1 MPTVEEFMRGA
12 NDRIQEEK
20 KKKNNGRPTVE
31 EFMAEGKQ
39 SASPSAHSI
48 REIPTAML
56 TGQSDRGAAM
66 QGVYQQLGKTGWAD
80 WQKDPQ
86 YRREL
91 GLEMIRTQQAMKG
104 YDDKTADFDAWW
116 QHEQQQHYLSGL
128 RDLEDAYQQRQDWFG
143 QFKDENEY
151 GYFTD
156 IEPSLE
162 DAHQRGLTNRQWHD
176 EIESGYQTAQK
187 DIEELSAD
195 IETLEAEI
203 PRLEEELRVN
213 GQYYGPEWEQ
223 DLERKR
229 QQLETEKARL
239 EQAYEDARKYGYQ
252 RMISSGLKYS
262 DLPEAEDW
270 ESGVDAGRA
279 AYETLQASVE
289 ADRAQRA
296 AEVRQGNT
304 EVAGLSEEELAGED
318 YWTYRMPRDGW
329 TEDELNTY
337 YYLLNRDE
345 EEAAQH
351 AIETNQRHMQ
361 QQRYAKQSETQ
372 DWAHDNLVLG
382 AAGGTVSSILTSPMA
397 LWDWLGDLV
406 QYGNTGLVMPRAE
419 LSPRDYANMLSA
431 GAAAGLNDRF
441 GTLPEDWAII
451 GGKGWGDAYQLG
463 NSVLESMAWGG
474 LTKAMVAAGAP
485 EWLGA
490 AVTNMGFFG
499 SAASETTQNAIV
511 RGASPEQALWLG
523 AAAGAAEA
531 LGETFSVE
539 KLIHITDTGTMRRLL
554 WNTLKQGGIEASEE
568 AFTTLINTVADAWIM
583 GDKSE
588 YNEKVRQNILAGMT
602 REEAEKAAW
611 QDWAEGIAQDAL
623 GGFISG
629 GVSGGV
635 YGSANMIQGSRTEY
649 SGTDRQALLD
659 AALQMDPKGKA
670 YQLAQKIQQQGTMS
684 YNEALQL
691 KDLMGERA
699 ELVSWDVSDRERAE
713 IQQRAESAL
722 KDAGVEN
729 PGAAAQLIAK
739 EVMGEELSRDERRVL
754 RGVQQAEQVSREL
767 RQARN
772 IEANL
777 RHEAAQR
784 QRKELREQ
792 KKGGNKSETRSFTTS
807 ASVGTAEKDSAV
819 TVKGQEG
826 EAKLE
831 GLVRGEDGSLKAKVT
846 DGAGETRT
854 VELDALDYG
863 ESGLNELVQELR
875 GQQDAPVMFQAYS
888 SGMGIGTFIN
898 GWNVAKA
905 YGRNTSRSSAESIMG
920 DGLLEGVD
928 PNVIRMAFDHGR
940 RLQQKERAQREKEQK
955 EKRIAT
961 PPTEARNDSE
971 GGERAAEGV
980 GPYEK
985 GEEKSKGGVS
995 YEGGTVDGVKLKA
1008 VNQSR
1013 LNPRQR
1019 AQIEAVDMLGK
1030 TLSVRFVLF
1039 ESDLKSRSGVYANGM
1054 YKDGVIYLDVNAGRH
1069 GQSLSQVAMVRTAAH
1084 ELTHYMQDF
1093 AEERYEELKQFLLDH
1108 LIEWKGKDLGEL
1120 SAQKLQRDRTGKLT
1134 MEDALD
1140 EVVADGCEM
1149 MLRRTKVMQT
1159 MAAENKGLFRT
1170 VKNWLQKWLGTIKEA
1185 FLGVSEVHEEARAVA
1200 EMEAERLEKLVK
1212 LWDKG
1217 LLEAAENAAKGPAKT
1232 GGAVKYSFA
1241 GERAETADL
1250 EKLQAAQEME
1260 KQGIDAERI
1269 RQETGWFR
1277 GMDNK
1282 WRFEIDDSK
1291 AKYEA
1296 AGDVQFREDH
1306 PSYDEFRILLDKLLN
1321 DPEGLTKD
1329 DEKRLRTFDATWG
1342 GEMTRLSE
1350 RVKRGNA
1357 TLGDIFRHDEL
1368 FRSYP
1373 ELKGVRVEFANL
1385 PIGMRGELV
1394 ARSGLIRLDNSLR
1407 MNPVPTLLHEIQHA
1421 IQHIEEFSTGA
1432 SPEYW
1437 NSRRPDRSSAELYE
1451 KTAGEIEARDTASRR
1466 KLTAEERKNTRP
1478 DIDRR
1483 DVVFAESGTEE
1494 SIGYTKDNKAVVI
1507 IDADI
1512 LDGVPKNQWRKT
1524 VTDNLKSK
1532 FPSGILVGNSE
1543 IYIDRQ
1549 SRKEITSSGYSKW
1562 LSFNYPDIYAEKLR
1576 ASNNADELLRASH
1589 DWVNEQPS
1597 HNRKDGISDFARGRV
1612 LIRIGSNKYSA
1623 DVLVGKGKNGKLKL
1637 YDLLDINKT
1646 TFTEKETEY
1655 ATALDPSPGSHRNTY
1670 PISDSSILSSSEKS
1684 NTKFQER
1691 DALPDDRALLMT
1703 VKAEGR
1709 NAEALTAYQKKV
1721 KSLEA
1726 LERKLQRQ
1734 QAALEEAKKRGKDP
1748 SASLRSAQD
1757 DSTPSVTA
1765 ASRRDSSPEGGAKSD
1780 QGSQDARALRKAAVE
1795 GWQEKIRKTEAQIWR
1810 AEKALDD
1817 MERSPQL
1824 RQETEKALA
1833 AWREANP
1840 QEAAK
1845 AIREMQQ
1852 ERESLKKYV
1861 ELLRQEAKLTTPET
1875 RRMLPSDVRKLA
1887 QALVKEHGS
1896 SAAVDSITEKLQEL
1910 GDFMVSNMEGGDVS
1924 YYNHLVAEAR
1934 KIAKEIVNESY
1945 ETIDDNKEIREGIRH
1960 YLRERT
1966 LNSEEL
1972 RGDIPDFERWRK
1984 SHMGTLRLGKDGMSI
1999 DQAYQDLRSEYGEG
2013 LFPADVMAASDQIQQ
2028 ILDALDIVQP
2038 SYQQMFSE
2046 YESWQVAEALGNEIV
2061 DRLLSG
2067 EVRER
2072 ESMAD
2077 KAFRQRMKQLEEKY
2091 ARKDKARQQALN
2103 DAEDQMK
2110 WERAKR
2116 DEAEERRREERA
2128 LRRQLVSEKVHE
2140 LRERSIERDKKYR
2153 ARIAIDKK
2161 VVSLSKIML
2170 ENSGKRHV
2178 PDAWKESIGG
2188 FLASIDTLSQHS
2200 GEKSR
2205 SFHLERILALQ
2216 KMVAGQQARNKGEE
2230 GKDSNNK
2237 DGKSKD
2243 KGVFFLINPMI
2254 EEMLE
2259 PFVKTALDSD
2269 TGTITVENLE
2279 LSQMQELEEILV
2291 TLREAV
2297 DKADVM
2303 LADRERGK
2311 ISENAGAFVDYAE
2324 ARGKGKT
2331 GGMMR
2336 RFLSWDNLT
2345 PVYFFRRFGEAGE
2358 KVFRGLQR
2366 GWGKLAFN
2374 AQQIIDFSTKTY
2386 SAKEAKAWE
2395 RETHEFRLVKRESD
2409 MSGRESL
2416 SKAAAEG
2423 GPEAVKAA
2431 EEKNK
2436 TTVTLSTAQIM
2447 GLYCLS
2453 KREQA
2458 LGHILSGGIRIWDI
2472 SAKKGTVEQAERYLV
2487 SAEDL
2492 ATITGSL
2499 TQRQKE
2505 VADALQKYMNTVGSA
2520 WGNEVS
2526 KARFG
2531 VDLFTEKNYYPIQTD
2546 DKSRNAKNPEA
2557 DGTDLF
2563 HILNMGFTKNTVKN
2577 AKNGVVIHS
2586 IFDVFANHMADMAK
2600 YNAMGL
2606 PMLDAMKWFNYRD
2619 ESDGRFVSVR
2629 ASMEKA
2635 YGKNAE
2641 RYFLGF
2647 MQDLNGSF
2655 EGGRRGEDIASRMIS
2670 HAKVASVGANL
2681 RVAALQPTS
2690 YVRALAV
2697 LDPKYLLKGDNL
2709 FKVKQGMKEAL
2720 QYSGT
2725 AVWKDLGFF
2734 DMNIN
2739 ANMRDLIKHTDGKI
2753 EKIRELSMAGAEF
2766 GDKTTWGRI
2775 WNATKAEVREKT
2787 GLSGEELL
2795 QATAERFDDVIYRTQ
2810 VMDSTMTRSHLMRQK
2825 GVFAS
2830 MATSF
2835 MSEPTLSY
2843 NLVLDAVTHWQDAKL
2858 RKAGVREAGKLAAR
2872 AFATYALSQ
2881 IAASIVESFFS
2892 ALRDD
2897 DDYEDLWE
2905 KWKQAEFGWDGNLVQ
2920 DLVLHNKLPF
2930 VRDVVSILEGFS
2942 NKRMD
2947 TEWVEDLVSAYK
2959 ALKRDIETGEFR
2971 WGTAYACMNALS
2983 TMTGLPI
2990 SNAARD
2996 GVALWNSIVVQSV
3009 PDWKLKNIKRGTVKP
3024 EAGVKQAYLAGA
3036 LSEED
3041 AIRYLMR
3048 DAGIES
3054 EEKARQK
3061 LYEWSLSKDEKTYT
3075 KLLNAVRAGDSSAA
3089 TQALETLRG
3098 SGYSESMIYSAVRSA
3113 VKEWY
3118 QGTGED
3124 ELPRM
3129 NKQKA
3134 IDTLVQYGGMRRR
3147 EAEERVQEWT
3157 SYVSS
3162 PEKLQY
3168 EEIQEAYVNGE
3179 ISAERAAEMR
3189 VLFGGE
3195 RQAAAEAEVNKWRCE
3210 RETGFKYEELDD
3222 AYLEGEITMEEA
3234 VEYRIR
3240 YGDQK
3245 RVDAEAE
3252 VNRWRCE
3259 KETGIRYSEIRDAY
3273 LEKQITGT
3281 QARNMLMKYGGKDED
3296 DAEGIL
3302 LQYDFAGRNPELQDI
3317 SAKAAT
3323 DYYVYLSSGGISKE
3337 TWYYAWKAMNG
3348 MESNKDAN
3356 GKTVQGS
3363 LKNKKISYIDSL
3375 NLTPA
3380 QKDLLYLTQYPKG
3393 EKDLNKTPW
3402 HK

>member
-1 MPTVEEFMRGA
+1 
-12 NDRIQEEK
+12 
-20 KKKNNGRPTVE
+20 
-31 EFMAEGKQ
+31 
-39 SASPSAHSI
+39 
-48 REIPTAML
+48 
-56 TGQSDRGAAM
+56 
-66 QGVYQQLGKTGWAD
+66 
-80 WQKDPQ
+80 
-86 YRREL
+86 
-91 GLEMIRTQQAMKG
+91 
-104 YDDKTADFDAWW
+104 
-116 QHEQQQHYLSGL
+116 
-128 RDLEDAYQQRQDWFG
+128 
-143 QFKDENEY
+143 
-151 GYFTD
+151 
-156 IEPSLE
+156 
-162 DAHQRGLTNRQWHD
+162 
-176 EIESGYQTAQK
+176 
-187 DIEELSAD
+187 
-195 IETLEAEI
+195 
-203 PRLEEELRVN
+203 
-213 GQYYGPEWEQ
+213 
-223 DLERKR
+223 
-229 QQLETEKARL
+229 
-239 EQAYEDARKYGYQ
+239 
-252 RMISSGLKYS
+252 
-262 DLPEAEDW
+262 
-270 ESGVDAGRA
+270 
-279 AYETLQASVE
+279 
-289 ADRAQRA
+289 
-296 AEVRQGNT
+296 
-304 EVAGLSEEELAGED
+304 
-318 YWTYRMPRDGW
+318 MPRDGW

-474 LTKAMVAAGAP
+474 LTKGMVAAGAP

-499 SAASETTQNAIV
+499 SAASETTQNAIT

-554 WNTLKQGGIEASEE
+554 WNALAQGGIEASEE

-588 YNEKVRQNILAGMT
+588 YNEKVRQNILAGMS

-623 GGFISG
+623 GGFLSG

-635 YGSANMIQGSRTEY
+635 YGSANMIRGSRTEY

-699 ELVSWDVSDRERAE
+699 ELVSRDVSDRERAD

-739 EVMGEELSRDERRVL
+739 EVSGEKLTREERRTL

-777 RHEAAQR
+777 RHEAAQQ

-807 ASVGTAEKDSAV
+807 ASIGTAEKDSAV

-831 GLVRGEDGSLKAKVT
+831 SLVRGEDGSLKAKVT
-846 DGAGETRT
+846 DAAGETRT

-863 ESGLNELVQELR
+863 ESGLDELVQELR

-928 PNVIRMAFDHGR
+928 PNVIRMAFDYGR
-940 RLQQKERAQREKEQK
+940 RLQQEERAQREKEQK

-1013 LNPRQR
+1013 LNLRQR

-1030 TLSVRFVLF
+1030 TLGVRFALF

-1084 ELTHYMQDF
+1084 ELTHYMQDY

-1120 SAQKLQRDRTGKLT
+1120 AAQKMQRDRTGKLS
-1134 MEDALD
+1134 MEEALD

-1200 EMEAERLEKLVK
+1200 EMETERLEKLVE

-1217 LLEAAENAAKGPAKT
+1217 LLEAAENAQKSPAKE
-1232 GGAVKYSFA
+1232 GGAVKYSSRERILNLDIPWDNDNNSSIKTQLSRVTHRIAGYNPVTSIEYDKNKQYYTDQLSDVLRTRFGGGKIERQDGISFLFDKESVATVRHYVGSDAEAAAAIAAPYVLKRGEIISGHKNHNNNGYPSLTFAASVELNGKKGVEAVVVLFA
-1241 GERAETADL
+1241 GKDRVHSLRITTLDGKEFVLDV
-1250 EKLQAAQEME
+1250 KKKSDSEME
-1260 KQGIDAERI
+1260 G
-1269 RQETGWFR
+1269 
-1277 GMDNK
+1277 
-1282 WRFEIDDSK
+1282 
-1291 AKYEA
+1291 A
-1296 AGDVQFREDH
+1296 A
-1306 PSYDEFRILLDKLLN
+1306 
-1321 DPEGLTKD
+1321 
-1329 DEKRLRTFDATWG
+1329 
-1342 GEMTRLSE
+1342 
-1350 RVKRGNA
+1350 
-1357 TLGDIFRHDEL
+1357 
-1368 FRSYP
+1368 
-1373 ELKGVRVEFANL
+1373 
-1385 PIGMRGELV
+1385 
-1394 ARSGLIRLDNSLR
+1394 
-1407 MNPVPTLLHEIQHA
+1407 
-1421 IQHIEEFSTGA
+1421 
-1432 SPEYW
+1432 
-1437 NSRRPDRSSAELYE
+1437 E
-1451 KTAGEIEARDTASRR
+1451 KTAV
-1466 KLTAEERKNTRP
+1466 TRP
-1478 DIDRR
+1478 T
-1483 DVVFAESGTEE
+1483 G
-1494 SIGYTKDNKAVVI
+1494 
-1507 IDADI
+1507 
-1512 LDGVPKNQWRKT
+1512 
-1524 VTDNLKSK
+1524 
-1532 FPSGILVGNSE
+1532 
-1543 IYIDRQ
+1543 
-1549 SRKEITSSGYSKW
+1549 
-1562 LSFNYPDIYAEKLR
+1562 
-1576 ASNNADELLRASH
+1576 
-1589 DWVNEQPS
+1589 
-1597 HNRKDGISDFARGRV
+1597 
-1612 LIRIGSNKYSA
+1612 
-1623 DVLVGKGKNGKLKL
+1623 
-1637 YDLLDINKT
+1637 
-1646 TFTEKETEY
+1646 
-1655 ATALDPSPGSHRNTY
+1655 
-1670 PISDSSILSSSEKS
+1670 SDSDNSILSSSEKS

-1795 GWQEKIRKTEAQIWR
+1795 GWQEKIRKTEAQIRR

-2028 ILDALDIVQP
+2028 ILDALDSVQP

-2161 VVSLSKIML
+2161 VVALSKIML

-2237 DGKSKD
+2237 DSNNKDGKSKDGKSKD

-2279 LSQMQELEEILV
+2279 LSQMRELEEILV
-2291 TLREAV
+2291 ALREAV

-2366 GWGKLAFN
+2366 GWGKLAMN
-2374 AQQIIDFSTKTY
+2374 ARQIIDFSAKTY

-2453 KREQA
+2453 
-2458 LGHILSGGIRIWDI
+2458 
-2472 SAKKGTVEQAERYLV
+2472 
-2487 SAEDL
+2487 
-2492 ATITGSL
+2492 
-2499 TQRQKE
+2499 
-2505 VADALQKYMNTVGSA
+2505 
-2520 WGNEVS
+2520 
-2526 KARFG
+2526 
-2531 VDLFTEKNYYPIQTD
+2531 
-2546 DKSRNAKNPEA
+2546 
-2557 DGTDLF
+2557 
-2563 HILNMGFTKNTVKN
+2563 
-2577 AKNGVVIHS
+2577 
-2586 IFDVFANHMADMAK
+2586 
-2600 YNAMGL
+2600 
-2606 PMLDAMKWFNYRD
+2606 
-2619 ESDGRFVSVR
+2619 
-2629 ASMEKA
+2629 
-2635 YGKNAE
+2635 
-2641 RYFLGF
+2641 
-2647 MQDLNGSF
+2647 
-2655 EGGRRGEDIASRMIS
+2655 
-2670 HAKVASVGANL
+2670 
-2681 RVAALQPTS
+2681 
-2690 YVRALAV
+2690 
-2697 LDPKYLLKGDNL
+2697 
-2709 FKVKQGMKEAL
+2709 
-2720 QYSGT
+2720 
-2725 AVWKDLGFF
+2725 
-2734 DMNIN
+2734 
-2739 ANMRDLIKHTDGKI
+2739 
-2753 EKIRELSMAGAEF
+2753 
-2766 GDKTTWGRI
+2766 
-2775 WNATKAEVREKT
+2775 
-2787 GLSGEELL
+2787 
-2795 QATAERFDDVIYRTQ
+2795 
-2810 VMDSTMTRSHLMRQK
+2810 
-2825 GVFAS
+2825 
-2830 MATSF
+2830 
-2835 MSEPTLSY
+2835 
-2843 NLVLDAVTHWQDAKL
+2843 
-2858 RKAGVREAGKLAAR
+2858 
-2872 AFATYALSQ
+2872 
-2881 IAASIVESFFS
+2881 
-2892 ALRDD
+2892 
-2897 DDYEDLWE
+2897 
-2905 KWKQAEFGWDGNLVQ
+2905 
-2920 DLVLHNKLPF
+2920 
-2930 VRDVVSILEGFS
+2930 
-2942 NKRMD
+2942 
-2947 TEWVEDLVSAYK
+2947 
-2959 ALKRDIETGEFR
+2959 
-2971 WGTAYACMNALS
+2971 
-2983 TMTGLPI
+2983 
-2990 SNAARD
+2990 
-2996 GVALWNSIVVQSV
+2996 
-3009 PDWKLKNIKRGTVKP
+3009 
-3024 EAGVKQAYLAGA
+3024 
-3036 LSEED
+3036 
-3041 AIRYLMR
+3041 
-3048 DAGIES
+3048 
-3054 EEKARQK
+3054 
-3061 LYEWSLSKDEKTYT
+3061 
-3075 KLLNAVRAGDSSAA
+3075 
-3089 TQALETLRG
+3089 
-3098 SGYSESMIYSAVRSA
+3098 
-3113 VKEWY
+3113 
-3118 QGTGED
+3118 
-3124 ELPRM
+3124 
-3129 NKQKA
+3129 
-3134 IDTLVQYGGMRRR
+3134 
-3147 EAEERVQEWT
+3147 
-3157 SYVSS
+3157 
-3162 PEKLQY
+3162 
-3168 EEIQEAYVNGE
+3168 
-3179 ISAERAAEMR
+3179 
-3189 VLFGGE
+3189 
-3195 RQAAAEAEVNKWRCE
+3195 
-3210 RETGFKYEELDD
+3210 
-3222 AYLEGEITMEEA
+3222 
-3234 VEYRIR
+3234 
-3240 YGDQK
+3240 
-3245 RVDAEAE
+3245 
-3252 VNRWRCE
+3252 
-3259 KETGIRYSEIRDAY
+3259 
-3273 LEKQITGT
+3273 
-3281 QARNMLMKYGGKDED
+3281 
-3296 DAEGIL
+3296 
-3302 LQYDFAGRNPELQDI
+3302 
-3317 SAKAAT
+3317 
-3323 DYYVYLSSGGISKE
+3323 
-3337 TWYYAWKAMNG
+3337 
-3348 MESNKDAN
+3348 
-3356 GKTVQGS
+3356 
-3363 LKNKKISYIDSL
+3363 
-3375 NLTPA
+3375 
-3380 QKDLLYLTQYPKG
+3380 
-3393 EKDLNKTPW
+3393 
-3402 HK
+3402 